1 MTSESRVWH
10 LGDQRWGTGE
20 PSTVPGSRM
29 CTESRS
35 ASDCVS
41 VGATPQRSSA
51 HQPVKVHIIVI
62 IIIRVSFSS
71 FWKWVVLH
79 PSSENR
85 ESSTPYA
92 NKNVATPKQFSTMKH
107 STVDSRQMQSLQL
120 SCTLNIVSIQY
131 KSIVN
136 HSVSQPASIQ

>member
-1 MTSESRVWH
+1 M
-10 LGDQRWGTGE
+10 
-20 PSTVPGSRM
+20 PGSRM

-41 VGATPQRSSA
+41 VDATPQRSSA
-51 HQPVKVHIIVI
+51 HQPVQIHIIII

-71 FWKWVVLH
+71 FCKWVVLC

-92 NKNVATPKQFSTMKH
+92 NKNVATPKHETQH
-107 STVDSRQMQSLQL
+107 SRQMQSLQL

-136 HSVSQPASIQ
+136 HSVSHSLLQFNSQRSLTSKLATRYFIPL